1 MNKSAELAVLDEAI
15 FKLGKNSYLG
25 PWLAEIRSEVEACV
39 KSDIYPTISLHENS
53 LRRDEVIK
61 EAREEAGKIVA
72 SANRKAEQIVA
83 SANRKEEQIE
93 SVARAWRKEAA
104 EKLRHLA
111 ATLA

>member
-15 FKLGKNSYLG
+15 LKVGRDSYLG
-25 PWLAEIRSEVEACV
+25 PWLAEIRAEVEALIR
-39 KSDIYPTISLHENS
+39 SDIFPTISLNETS
-53 LRRDEVIK
+53 LRREELIK

-72 SANRKAEQIVA
+72 SANRKAEQI
-83 SANRKEEQIE
+83 E
-93 SVARAWRKEAA
+93 SVARACRKEAA